1 MPYQPI
7 FAARFLS
14 WEAQELP
21 EIAPH
26 ENGFDPLWTLY
37 NIGLSSS

>member
-7 FAARFLS
+7 FAAEFLS

-21 EIAPH
+21 EIAPN
-26 ENGFDPLWTLY
+26 EKGFDPLWALHNTS
-37 NIGLSSS
+37 LSSS